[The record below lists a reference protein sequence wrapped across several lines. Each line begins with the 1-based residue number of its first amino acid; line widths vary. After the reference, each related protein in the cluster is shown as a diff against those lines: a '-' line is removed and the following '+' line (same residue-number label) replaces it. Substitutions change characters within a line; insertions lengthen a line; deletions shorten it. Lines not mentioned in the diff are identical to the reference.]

1 MIACHALI
9 DSEINNNPLEKTKEN
24 KKKRLYTNY
33 HKINNF
39 III

>member
-24 KKKRLYTNY
+24 KKKDYTQ
-33 HKINNF
+33 
-39 III
+39 IIIK